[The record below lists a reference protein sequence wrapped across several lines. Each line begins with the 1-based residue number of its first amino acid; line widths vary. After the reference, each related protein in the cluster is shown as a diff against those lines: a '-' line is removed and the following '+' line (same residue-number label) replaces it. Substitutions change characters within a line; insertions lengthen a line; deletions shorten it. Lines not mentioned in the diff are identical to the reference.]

1 MFLGQPELIAD
12 IDELEAQ
19 LAQLRFDEL
28 THEQALSIGM
38 DIAARAEERE
48 LPIQV
53 SVYLGEHHV
62 FRYACVG
69 TNEVNDQWV
78 ARKKATVYKFHEPT
92 FLVGQRYAARG
103 EDFYEVTGLP
113 EEIYAV
119 HGGGFP
125 LFVKDE
131 FVGAVFVSGIPH
143 EEDHAMLVEAL
154 TAARD
159 D

>member
-12 IDELEAQ
+12 IDELETQ
-19 LAQLRFDEL
+19 LAQLRFDSL
-28 THEQALSIGM
+28 SHEQALSIGM

-62 FRYACVG
+62 FRYACLG

-78 ARKKATVYKFHEPT
+78 ARKKATVYKFQEPT

-125 LFVKDE
+125 LFVADK

-143 EEDHAMLVEAL
+143 EEDHALLVEAL
-154 TAARD
+154 TSALED
-159 D
+159 